1 MTGGIRSGMIA
12 RTLLDPAAGTS
23 AAIAA
28 PRSAVTAL
36 TFRALTMGLPV
47 ALAAVLAAATP
58 AAPAAAQNEPFTVY
72 DTRPVITEGPYLVAT
87 GETTATVVWFTD
99 TPSQAKVLFGP
110 GGTLARVA
118 EPQVDGLVP
127 VGTRHVVHLE
137 DLSPG
142 TEYTYEAVAI
152 RVVKLKAYWPDK
164 GLDARSG
171 PHRFT
176 TFDRTSPSFSFSV
189 VTDTH
194 EDTERIRRL
203 NQVVDWSSTELL
215 VHLGDAFHWIDTQEQ
230 LFRAWLR
237 PTLAGLGSGTPL
249 IFVRG
254 NHEMR
259 GPFARRLRDYVPTPE
274 GRFYY
279 ARDAG
284 PVHFVILDTGEDKP
298 DSTNVYAELNRTVPY
313 RARELAWFR
322 DHLQSTPR
330 VAEAPF
336 RVILMHQ
343 PDWGWLEDG
352 PGPWEEAAD
361 AAGVDLIMA
370 GHRHRFS
377 YTPPGPDTDHGYH
390 LLVLGQDQVARVD
403 ATSREMTV
411 TVKDAEGGVVKIISI
426 PRRSGGR
433 GREAEGG

>member
-1 MTGGIRSGMIA
+1 MTV
-12 RTLLDPAAGTS
+12 RTLLS
-23 AAIAA
+23 
-28 PRSAVTAL
+28 VTAR
-36 TFRALTMGLPV
+36 TSV
-47 ALAAVLAAATP
+47 ALAAALATGVP
-58 AAPAAAQNEPFTVY
+58 LAAQNEPFQVY
-72 DTRPVITEGPYLVAT
+72 DTRPVITAGPYLVAT

-99 TPSQAKVLFGP
+99 TPSQAKVRYGK
-110 GGTLARVA
+110 GGSLSRVV

-137 DLSPG
+137 GLSPG
-142 TEYTYEAVAI
+142 TEYTYEAVAT

-176 TFDRTSPSFSFSV
+176 TFDRNGPFVSFSV

-194 EDTERIRRL
+194 EDTERIGRL
-203 NQVVDWSSTELL
+203 NRVVDWGSTELL
-215 VHLGDAFHWIDTQEQ
+215 VHLGDAFHWVDTEEQ
-230 LFRAWLR
+230 VFRAWLG
-237 PTLAGLGSGTPL
+237 PTLAALGSGTSL
-249 IFVRG
+249 ILVRG

-259 GPFARRLRDYVPTPE
+259 GPFARRLRDYIPTKE
-274 GRFYY
+274 ERFYF

-284 PVHFVILDTGEDKP
+284 PVHLVVLDTGEDKP

-313 RARELAWFR
+313 RAHELAWFR
-322 DHLQSTPR
+322 DHLRSTAR

-352 PGPWEEAAD
+352 PDAWKEAAD
-361 AAGVDLIMA
+361 DAGVDLVLA
-370 GHRHRFS
+370 GHQHRFS
-377 YTPPGPDTDHGYH
+377 YAPPGPDSDHGYH

-403 ATSREMTV
+403 ATAWELRV
-411 TVKDAEGGVVKIISI
+411 TVSDTAGAVVEEISI
-426 PRRSGGR
+426 PRR
-433 GREAEGG
+433 